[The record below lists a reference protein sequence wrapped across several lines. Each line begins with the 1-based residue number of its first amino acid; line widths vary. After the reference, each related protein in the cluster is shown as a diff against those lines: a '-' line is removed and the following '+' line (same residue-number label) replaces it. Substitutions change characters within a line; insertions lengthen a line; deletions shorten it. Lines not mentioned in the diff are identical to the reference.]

1 MLTDEEKF
9 NIVILFI
16 FQSNENIPADI
27 DSVPCLEGSWPGCF
41 NLLASSTK
49 ICNYNLKEN

>member
-27 DSVPCLEGSWPGCF
+27 DSVPCLERSWPGCF